1 MSVETIRRCDKC
13 YRIIEEED
21 NNYGE
26 LKLRILNK
34 KELIN
39 VDALDLC
46 NGCLREAIRWISTNR
61 KIN

>member
-1 MSVETIRRCDKC
+1 MSVETIGRCDKC
-13 YRIIEEED
+13 YRIIEED

>member
-1 MSVETIRRCDKC
+1 MSVETIRRCYKC

-39 VDALDLC
+39 VDVLDLC